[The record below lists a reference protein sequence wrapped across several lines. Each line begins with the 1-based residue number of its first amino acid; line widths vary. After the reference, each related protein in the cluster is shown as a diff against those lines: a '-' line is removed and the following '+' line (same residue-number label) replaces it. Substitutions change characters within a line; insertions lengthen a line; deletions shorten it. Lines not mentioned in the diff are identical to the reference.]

1 MKTWE
6 YYNKFIGNIGQCQRC
21 SSKTNF
27 INLSKGY
34 SNCCG
39 QRCSKLLDCQNPDYI
54 KKISDG
60 TKKAMNRD
68 DVKKKMA
75 DYRSKPLSKNTISKM
90 SQSAKEKFIK
100 NPELKS
106 KIYTDERNR
115 KISQSKIRYWENN
128 EIEKKRVGKI
138 WTIWKERDEVG
149 WRKHLMSAS
158 KIGFNKIYAR
168 NGGDTS
174 LEVKIYK
181 MLEVEKINY
190 IKKYELGG
198 KVYDA
203 FLPDYNILLEVDGD
217 FWHKNSIEEC
227 VYDFQKESYYNDIL
241 KNSIADDNH
250 IKIVRIKEKQ
260 IPLTIKEIL

>member
-1 MKTWE
+1 
-6 YYNKFIGNIGQCQRC
+6 
-21 SSKTNF
+21 
-27 INLSKGY
+27 
-34 SNCCG
+34 
-39 QRCSKLLDCQNPDYI
+39 
-54 KKISDG
+54 
-60 TKKAMNRD
+60 
-68 DVKKKMA
+68 
-75 DYRSKPLSKNTISKM
+75 
-90 SQSAKEKFIK
+90 
-100 NPELKS
+100 
-106 KIYTDERNR
+106 
-115 KISQSKIRYWENN
+115 
-128 EIEKKRVGKI
+128 
-138 WTIWKERDEVG
+138 
-149 WRKHLMSAS
+149 
-158 KIGFNKIYAR
+158 
-168 NGGDTS
+168 
-174 LEVKIYK
+174 